1 MWSWE
6 VTSARVFGRLVVIR
20 HVQSSERKSTYYFST
35 HGCKRRASSFLA
47 DIFEL
52 DAFAAAAFAA
62 AARALLSKK
71 LAIVV
76 EMWEDDSK
84 ARKTRLMI

>member
-1 MWSWE
+1 MVWSWE

-35 HGCKRRASSFLA
+35 HGCKRRASSFFA
-47 DIFEL
+47 DVFEL

-71 LAIVV
+71 LAMLD
-76 EMWEDDSK
+76 EMWE
-84 ARKTRLMI
+84 R